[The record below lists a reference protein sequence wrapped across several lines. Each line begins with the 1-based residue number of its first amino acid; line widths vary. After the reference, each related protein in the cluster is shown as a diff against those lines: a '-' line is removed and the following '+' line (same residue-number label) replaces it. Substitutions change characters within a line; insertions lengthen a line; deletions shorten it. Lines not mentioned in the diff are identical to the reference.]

1 MGARTGG
8 FHDGDLED
16 EVDQALREQQARH
29 HEWLTEDAKRLR

>member
-16 EVDQALREQQARH
+16 EVDQALREQQVRH